1 MGAVLGLL
9 VAVGLLL
16 VHEGLTSPPT
26 PRSSSRRG
34 PLTDLLARG
43 GLDDVTPARL
53 LGSCAGVG
61 ASAALVMLV
70 VSRTATIAVVFGLLA
85 AWTPVGLLRRRA
97 ARRRAAAVAAWPDVV
112 DDLASAVRAGLSLP
126 EALAAVGER
135 GPEALRPAFSAFA
148 ADLAATGRF
157 GDALDRLKD
166 ALADPVADR
175 VVESLRLAREVGGHD
190 LGRLLRTLSTF
201 LRDDARLRGEV
212 LARQSWTVSAA
223 RLAVAAPWVVLALLS
238 LRPEAVEAYATT
250 TGAIVLVVVAAV
262 SLLAYRVMVAIG
274 RLPEDPRVL
283 A

>member
-85 AWTPVGLLRRRA
+85 AWTPVGLLWRRA
-97 ARRRAAAVAAWPDVV
+97 ARRRAARWRPGRTWSTTWP
-112 DDLASAVRAGLSLP
+112 APCVRA
-126 EALAAVGER
+126 
-135 GPEALRPAFSAFA
+135 
-148 ADLAATGRF
+148 
-157 GDALDRLKD
+157 
-166 ALADPVADR
+166 
-175 VVESLRLAREVGGHD
+175 
-190 LGRLLRTLSTF
+190 
-201 LRDDARLRGEV
+201 
-212 LARQSWTVSAA
+212 
-223 RLAVAAPWVVLALLS
+223 
-238 LRPEAVEAYATT
+238 
-250 TGAIVLVVVAAV
+250 
-262 SLLAYRVMVAIG
+262 
-274 RLPEDPRVL
+274 
-283 A
+283 

>member
-9 VAVGLLL
+9 LAVGLLL

-26 PRSSSRRG
+26 PRGSTRPG
-34 PLTDLLARG
+34 PLPDLLARA
-43 GLDDVTPARL
+43 GLDDVTPVCL

-61 ASAALVMLV
+61 ACAALVMLV